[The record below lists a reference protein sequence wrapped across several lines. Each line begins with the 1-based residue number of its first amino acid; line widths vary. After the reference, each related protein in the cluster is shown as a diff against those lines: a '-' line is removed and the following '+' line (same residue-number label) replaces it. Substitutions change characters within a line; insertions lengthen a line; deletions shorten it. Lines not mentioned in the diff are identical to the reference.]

1 MPSNIE
7 VKTNSSQKNIK
18 MIMDNIFLVSPPPK
32 KKLNLSIIAPFEP
45 PNMATS
51 KQFFPI
57 LQYLHQGTIMSKYSF
72 QFILEGPEPGYTQF
86 RGREIVCAKYFGN
99 KSYVIPI
106 SPGFTSLL
114 ACILL
119 VNSRSLLD
127 MLLYFSTNTEHYYV
141 ILNLINLHKFWN

>member
-7 VKTNSSQKNIK
+7 VKTNSSQKKYKN
-18 MIMDNIFLVSPPPK
+18 DNGQYFSCFPPQ
-32 KKLNLSIIAPFEP
+32 KKLNLAIIAPFEP

-86 RGREIVCAKYFGN
+86 RGREIVCAKDFGN

-127 MLLYFSTNTEHYYV
+127 MLLYFSTNT
-141 ILNLINLHKFWN
+141 